1 MVQRARKGLKG
12 WAYPIIM
19 AVMATGIVIEAFLL
33 VPVVQRQSELS
44 QAGADARQRQCELA
58 PISEKTYRWFHA
70 SGVITW
76 EELQKFRAGAPS
88 KAECAEL
95 LAR

>member
-33 VPVVQRQSELS
+33 VPVIQRQSEAS
-44 QAGADARQRQCELA
+44 RAGQDARVTQCRVRPVTIRKEN
-58 PISEKTYRWFHA
+58 WFHA
-70 SGVITW
+70 SGVT
-76 EELQKFRAGAPS
+76 S
-88 KAECAEL
+88 EL